1 MAVPWLTVLRSV
13 PWTDVIKSAPKVA
26 DGARKLWSTVA
37 KPQAAAADAAPVV
50 PPAPSEEGALAA
62 LEARC
67 GSMER
72 AIADLHA
79 QMLASSE
86 LIKALAD
93 QNAQLVERLE
103 VGRKRA
109 SWLVAA
115 AALSG
120 VVALVA
126 LAVAWFGR

>member
-1 MAVPWLTVLRSV
+1 
-13 PWTDVIKSAPKVA
+13 
-26 DGARKLWSTVA
+26 
-37 KPQAAAADAAPVV
+37 
-50 PPAPSEEGALAA
+50 
-62 LEARC
+62 
-67 GSMER
+67 MER